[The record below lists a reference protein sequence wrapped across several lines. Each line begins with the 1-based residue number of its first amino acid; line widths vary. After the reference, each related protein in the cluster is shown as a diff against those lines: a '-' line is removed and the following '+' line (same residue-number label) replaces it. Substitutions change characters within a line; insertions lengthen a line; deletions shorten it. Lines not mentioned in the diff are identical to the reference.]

1 MPPRDRPSA
10 RPRRVIARRKRGKGI
25 GFDLAGNT
33 KLSIELRI
41 NGRLDKKI
49 DAVNIAKIGRRMR
62 FKIKNSDVNFV
73 HNEDDEYIDA
83 FKKMFLR
90 LENNGR

>member
-1 MPPRDRPSA
+1 MPPRL
-10 RPRRVIARRKRGKGI
+10 RRVIARRRRGRGL
-25 GFDLAGNT
+25 GYDQAGNT
-33 KLSIELRI
+33 SLTIELKI

-49 DAVNIAKIGRRMR
+49 DAVNIGKIGKRMR
-62 FKIKNSDVNFV
+62 FKIKNSDVNFI

-90 LENNGR
+90 LENGG